1 MTDWDEFS
9 SINFSIM
16 KKPVVIDGRRVVKD
30 KRGIIYEGICW

>member
-1 MTDWDEFS
+1 
-9 SINFSIM
+9 M